1 MAMQRTLNGAATIA
15 AILSVSVALFS
26 LRYLIP
32 SWPAAPGVVAH
43 NAFAPFWLPVHATFA
58 AIALL
63 LVPFQ
68 FWTTPAGGRRRWHKL
83 AGRAYVIACLLAAPA
98 GLVLAFGATTGPVST
113 AGFGTLAVVWFT
125 ANALGWRAAVQ
136 GRFADHRRWMIRSF
150 AMTFGAV
157 TLRLYLPIGPLLGIG
172 FDDAYRAISFLAW
185 VPNLIVAEWLMR
197 TWLSR
202 PRFPALATARAA
214 A

>member
-1 MAMQRTLNGAATIA
+1 MQRTLNGAAAIA
-15 AILSVSVALFS
+15 AILSVAVALFS
-26 LRYLIP
+26 LRYLIASP
-32 SWPAAPGVVAH
+32 WPVAPAMVAH
-43 NAFAPFWLPVHATFA
+43 NAFATFWLPVHATFA

-68 FWTTPAGGRRRWHKL
+68 LWPTPAGGRRAWHRL

-98 GLVLAFGATTGPVST
+98 GLVLAFGATTGPIST
-113 AGFGTLAVVWFT
+113 AGFGTLAVIWFT
-125 ANALGWRAAVQ
+125 VDALGWRAAVQ
-136 GRFADHRRWMIRSF
+136 RRFADHRRWMIRSF
-150 AMTFGAV
+150 ALTFGAV
-157 TLRLYLPIGPLLGIG
+157 TLRLYLPIGPLLGID
-172 FDDAYRAISFLAW
+172 FNVAYRAISFLAW

-202 PRFPALATARAA
+202 PRLPALATARAA